1 MSKKQKLILNKGER
15 LVGEVSFG
23 LLGIL
28 ALAMM
33 SPMVMTETEALNE
46 AAWTEMSTSLAVGLD
61 ETAEVDITPTAEG
74 ATGVATANLRV
85 RTENASEHRI
95 YVNTQDVT
103 GTMTNVN
110 AKTEEGIVALEG
122 ERSLGDL
129 AVNTW
134 GVAVT
139 KGMAGTETLYREV
152 PERAEVL
159 LVNDGAEETMDEDY
173 SVNFGVKIDTSLPAG
188 QYANDVMVSVI
199 ASPNE
204 VSGLLGIKYMQDMT
218 PTVCTETRGADGAET
233 VKVGQETTKQ
243 LIDTRDGTAYWV
255 AKMADQNCWMMQN
268 LALDLEPGK
277 ILTSSDTD
285 LNAKT
290 SWNPPLATETV
301 VPKAEGN
308 PSMTTARSWDLGE
321 YVMKRPTY
329 TTTCTWAGEGDKWN
343 SVLPGQT
350 LDRCSNVVQNVK
362 GWTDDFVAQVV
373 GDDYTTVDEAK
384 RIYDAHFL
392 VGNYYQWLA
401 ATAGSGNGLVSTGAE
416 EDALK
421 LKDAPDSICPKGW
434 TLPAA
439 GRNTVTGVPYD
450 RENSY
455 YRLLLAYGYPEAGGY
470 NLSSKNGYTPMIN
483 GNGLDAAVAPL
494 YFVKGGGVEVSL
506 GALRA
511 VGYSGYSRSRTAYPE
526 AGIAFATGWN
536 SVVWVSDG
544 LVDSGGYNVR
554 CVAR

>member
-110 AKTEEGIVALEG
+110 AKTEAGIVALEG

-204 VSGLLGIKYMQDMT
+204 VPGLLGIKYMQDMT
-218 PTVCTETRGADGAET
+218 PTVCTETRGADGTET

-255 AKMADQNCWMMQN
+255 AKMADQNCWMVQN

-384 RIYDAHFL
+384 KIYDAHYL
-392 VGNYYQWLA
+392 AGNYYQWLA

-434 TLPAA
+434 ALPAA
-439 GRNTVTGVPYD
+439 GRNTVTGAPYD

-506 GALRA
+506 GALRS
-511 VGYSGYSRSRTAYPE
+511 VGYSGYSRSRTAYLE
-526 AGIAFATGWN
+526 AGTAFATGWN

-554 CVAR
+554 CVTR

>member
-1 MSKKQKLILNKGER
+1 
-15 LVGEVSFG
+15 
-23 LLGIL
+23 
-28 ALAMM
+28 
-33 SPMVMTETEALNE
+33 
-46 AAWTEMSTSLAVGLD
+46 
-61 ETAEVDITPTAEG
+61 
-74 ATGVATANLRV
+74 
-85 RTENASEHRI
+85 
-95 YVNTQDVT
+95 
-103 GTMTNVN
+103 
-110 AKTEEGIVALEG
+110 
-122 ERSLGDL
+122 
-129 AVNTW
+129 
-134 GVAVT
+134 
-139 KGMAGTETLYREV
+139 
-152 PERAEVL
+152 
-159 LVNDGAEETMDEDY
+159 
-173 SVNFGVKIDTSLPAG
+173 
-188 QYANDVMVSVI
+188 
-199 ASPNE
+199 
-204 VSGLLGIKYMQDMT
+204 
-218 PTVCTETRGADGAET
+218 
-233 VKVGQETTKQ
+233 
-243 LIDTRDGTAYWV
+243 
-255 AKMADQNCWMMQN
+255 
-268 LALDLEPGK
+268 
-277 ILTSSDTD
+277 
-285 LNAKT
+285 
-290 SWNPPLATETV
+290 
-301 VPKAEGN
+301 
-308 PSMTTARSWDLGE
+308 
-321 YVMKRPTY
+321 MKRPTY

-384 RIYDAHFL
+384 KIYDAHYL

-434 TLPAA
+434 ALPAA
-439 GRNTVTGVPYD
+439 GRNTVTGAPYD

-483 GNGLDAAVAPL
+483 SNGLDAAVAPL

-506 GALRA
+506 GALRS
-511 VGYSGYSRSRTAYPE
+511 VGYSGHSRSRTAYPE

>member
-204 VSGLLGIKYMQDMT
+204 VSGLLGI
-218 PTVCTETRGADGAET
+218 
-233 VKVGQETTKQ
+233 
-243 LIDTRDGTAYWV
+243 
-255 AKMADQNCWMMQN
+255 
-268 LALDLEPGK
+268 
-277 ILTSSDTD
+277 
-285 LNAKT
+285 
-290 SWNPPLATETV
+290 
-301 VPKAEGN
+301 
-308 PSMTTARSWDLGE
+308 
-321 YVMKRPTY
+321 
-329 TTTCTWAGEGDKWN
+329 
-343 SVLPGQT
+343 
-350 LDRCSNVVQNVK
+350 
-362 GWTDDFVAQVV
+362 
-373 GDDYTTVDEAK
+373 
-384 RIYDAHFL
+384 
-392 VGNYYQWLA
+392 
-401 ATAGSGNGLVSTGAE
+401 
-416 EDALK
+416 
-421 LKDAPDSICPKGW
+421 
-434 TLPAA
+434 
-439 GRNTVTGVPYD
+439 
-450 RENSY
+450 
-455 YRLLLAYGYPEAGGY
+455 
-470 NLSSKNGYTPMIN
+470 
-483 GNGLDAAVAPL
+483 
-494 YFVKGGGVEVSL
+494 
-506 GALRA
+506 
-511 VGYSGYSRSRTAYPE
+511 
-526 AGIAFATGWN
+526 
-536 SVVWVSDG
+536 
-544 LVDSGGYNVR
+544 
-554 CVAR
+554 